1 MSISHLADRLT
12 RALHSQSWRTSFS
25 VFLYSFPAFQLQRWP
40 KCHCFPSET
49 LKREQTPDSH
59 GKHICHGNKFILC
72 GIWCVNRDTLETY
85 KRAKLSYDQPQ
96 TTVAPPQWS
105 EFHWKVLRSQRKNK
119 LNCGTSHR
127 IKVFSPRQ
135 HNCHWI
141 WVGDSLFW

>member
-1 MSISHLADRLT
+1 MSISHLADKLT

-49 LKREQTPDSH
+49 LKREQTHRFS
-59 GKHICHGNKFILC
+59 
-72 GIWCVNRDTLETY
+72 WQTY
-85 KRAKLSYDQPQ
+85 LSWEQIYLVWHLVCKSWHFGDLQRAKLSFNQPQ
-96 TTVAPPQWS
+96 TTFAPPQWS
-105 EFHWKVLRSQRKNK
+105 EFHWKVPRSRRKNK
-119 LNCGTSHR
+119 LNCGTSNR

-135 HNCHWI
+135 HNWGLI